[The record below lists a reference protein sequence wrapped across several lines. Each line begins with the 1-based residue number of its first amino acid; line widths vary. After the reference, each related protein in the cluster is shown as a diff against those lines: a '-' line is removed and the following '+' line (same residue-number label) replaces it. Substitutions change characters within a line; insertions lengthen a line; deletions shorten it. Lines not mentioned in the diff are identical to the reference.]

1 MTRTRSIRNVNLLY
15 GATFLS
21 LLGGSLLLADLSLGW
36 RVVINQ
42 LVFLTVPLG
51 VYLVATGQHRN
62 LREHLRLRPVSWEVV
77 PLSLLMGAGL
87 WRFDS
92 GLAVLVNSV
101 LDYTIPLPPEALNVT
116 VVDRVAM
123 VVGVVLLAP
132 VIEELLFRGVIQSVY
147 ESGRPIGAIVAT
159 SVLFVMIHQ
168 ELAQSVAIVPVALA
182 LGYVTWRSGSVVPA
196 IAIHFANNAQAM
208 TIAALEGGRLG
219 RLALAPSA
227 SGALVGGLI
236 AIVALWVFTRITP
249 PPARERERPRGRWL
263 ARHWPIL
270 PVVPIYVFA
279 IGTGVVLGV
288 YPEALAFG
296 ERVELARARWEEAV
310 RWEYEIRNALD
321 ETVGDAVC
329 SLRPDAAFIRLSCS
343 MEQAAYEVDAP
354 SGFFKQ
360 GPMTQRHS
368 VRWDRERLALVGA
381 EMEATFSEGA
391 DQVRVEAVVVEG
403 TMVVSVDGPEELEQC
418 VESCFE
424 LVRSEATEEVVSTA
438 GPCRVDDALVAGG
451 GIISPLMVG
460 EWPWR
465 LSALPFGLLLSREV
479 SLVWPYRS
487 VEGVDG
493 RVPAR
498 GETIL
503 VVRTAE
509 QVVTPAGEFVTW
521 RVTVGDRY
529 TAWYTV
535 ESPHTLV
542 AYSDD
547 VVTWQLIGIE

>member
-1 MTRTRSIRNVNLLY
+1 MLY
-15 GATFLS
+15 TATFLS

-51 VYLVATGQHRN
+51 IYVVVTGQHRN
-62 LREHLRLRPVSWEVV
+62 LRDHLRLHPVSWQVLA
-77 PLSLLMGAGL
+77 LSLLIGAGL

-123 VVGVVLLAP
+123 IVGVVLLAP
-132 VIEELLFRGVIQSVY
+132 VIEELLFRGVIQSAY
-147 ESGRPIGAIVAT
+147 ESGCPIGAIVAT

-182 LGYVTWRSGSVVPA
+182 LGYVTWRSGSVFPA

-208 TIAALEGGRLG
+208 LVAALEGGRFG
-219 RLALAPSA
+219 QLAFTPSA
-227 SGALVGGLI
+227 SGALIGGLI
-236 AIVALWVFTRITP
+236 AIVALWLFTRLTP
-249 PPARERERPRGRWL
+249 RPVPERERSRGRWL

-270 PVVPIYVFA
+270 PVVPIYLFA

-296 ERVELARARWEEAV
+296 ERLELTHAPWNEEV
-310 RWEYEIRNALD
+310 RWDYEIRNALD
-321 ETVGDAVC
+321 ETVGDAAC
-329 SLRPDAAFIRLSCS
+329 SLRPGPAFFGLSCS

-354 SGFFKQ
+354 SGFFQ
-360 GPMTQRHS
+360 QEAMTQRHE
-368 VRWDRERLALVGA
+368 VRWDRERLALVEGK
-381 EMEATFSEGA
+381 MEATFSEGA
-391 DQVRVEAVVVEG
+391 DQVTIEAVVVDG
-403 TMVVSVDGPEELEQC
+403 AMDVSVDGREEVEQG
-418 VESCFE
+418 FE
-424 LVRSEATEEVVSTA
+424 DCYELPRSEATEEAVSMEA
-438 GPCRVDDALVAGG
+438 PCRVDDALVAGG

-465 LSALPFGLLLSREV
+465 LSALPFELLHSRKV

-493 RVPAR
+493 RAPAR
-498 GETIL
+498 AETIL

-542 AYSDD
+542 AYSDE
-547 VVTWQLIGIE
+547 VVTWQLTRIE